1 MRDNLNVLF
10 YGLVECLA
18 LFPVLLGLAILSF
31 QQDFITIWL
40 LYIWLT
46 FFISFYIRKRFINQP
61 QIIPV
66 IISILIYSSL
76 SILLFERVI
85 AVICSI
91 AVGIFIVFRGMKYA
105 EKEIKKCLP
114 SKLLWM
120 IGVPLYITGYVFFL
134 LNDRFSSHLNW
145 LNIAGVIYIIVI
157 VFITNKQKLE
167 HASLSQTSP
176 NKVNRR
182 IQHLNRLYLVITLI
196 ILFVSSNLQSFRTLV
211 SDSLSGAIGSLL
223 HGRKSPGTD
232 PTAGIEPPDMDE
244 INIKIGDGSKEIQL
258 PEWIN
263 HVLIILGILILIV
276 MFTGLLAI
284 FIQDFRSRIKSITSR
299 IIQFFTKKATN
310 NKKVIDETRF
320 EDKRENVFSFKKFQ
334 HKLKENYQNTSNK
347 IKKRKPK
354 FEQMSTEKQIRY
366 IYKYLASEVKHLEKW
381 QPSLTAREVL
391 DLSEKQIQLN
401 QLKRWYDD
409 IRYGNIIIDDPV
421 AKEIQMMW
429 QELNET
435 NTSKKEK

>member
-1 MRDNLNVLF
+1 
-10 YGLVECLA
+10 
-18 LFPVLLGLAILSF
+18 
-31 QQDFITIWL
+31 
-40 LYIWLT
+40 
-46 FFISFYIRKRFINQP
+46 
-61 QIIPV
+61 
-66 IISILIYSSL
+66 
-76 SILLFERVI
+76 
-85 AVICSI
+85 
-91 AVGIFIVFRGMKYA
+91 
-105 EKEIKKCLP
+105 
-114 SKLLWM
+114 
-120 IGVPLYITGYVFFL
+120 
-134 LNDRFSSHLNW
+134 
-145 LNIAGVIYIIVI
+145 
-157 VFITNKQKLE
+157 
-167 HASLSQTSP
+167 
-176 NKVNRR
+176 
-182 IQHLNRLYLVITLI
+182 
-196 ILFVSSNLQSFRTLV
+196 
-211 SDSLSGAIGSLL
+211 
-223 HGRKSPGTD
+223 
-232 PTAGIEPPDMDE
+232 
-244 INIKIGDGSKEIQL
+244 
-258 PEWIN
+258 EWIN

>member
-211 SDSLSGAIGSLL
+211 
-223 HGRKSPGTD
+223 
-232 PTAGIEPPDMDE
+232 
-244 INIKIGDGSKEIQL
+244 
-258 PEWIN
+258 
-263 HVLIILGILILIV
+263 
-276 MFTGLLAI
+276 
-284 FIQDFRSRIKSITSR
+284 
-299 IIQFFTKKATN
+299 
-310 NKKVIDETRF
+310 
-320 EDKRENVFSFKKFQ
+320 
-334 HKLKENYQNTSNK
+334 
-347 IKKRKPK
+347 
-354 FEQMSTEKQIRY
+354 
-366 IYKYLASEVKHLEKW
+366 
-381 QPSLTAREVL
+381 
-391 DLSEKQIQLN
+391 
-401 QLKRWYDD
+401 
-409 IRYGNIIIDDPV
+409 
-421 AKEIQMMW
+421 
-429 QELNET
+429 
-435 NTSKKEK
+435 